1 MMKKPLI
8 LLSILFSFSDVSAQ
22 GKLTNHQKVQNT
34 VIDMFQA
41 LADLDT
47 VKLLSYCTDDIE
59 VLENG
64 VRWTSDTLKLKISQ
78 TKPEGFKRVNTFDF
92 MDIMVKGKVAWTTYH
107 NRADITRNG
116 KQGHVRWLETAILVR
131 EKRSWKIKVLHSTLL
146 ERT

>member
-1 MMKKPLI
+1 MKNF
-8 LLSILFSFSDVSAQ
+8 LLLFVFYFSIFSISAQ
-22 GKLTNHQKVQNT
+22 GKQTALQKVQNT
-34 VIDMFQA
+34 VVDMFQA

-47 VKLLSYCTDDIE
+47 VKLLAYCTEDIA

-64 VRWTSDTLKLKISQ
+64 VLWNSDTLKLKISQ

-92 MDIMVKGKVAWTTYH
+92 MDTVVKGKVAWTSYH

-116 KQGHVRWLETAILVR
+116 KQGHVRWLETAILIR
-131 EKRSWKIKVLHSTLL
+131 EKRIWKIKVLHSTLL